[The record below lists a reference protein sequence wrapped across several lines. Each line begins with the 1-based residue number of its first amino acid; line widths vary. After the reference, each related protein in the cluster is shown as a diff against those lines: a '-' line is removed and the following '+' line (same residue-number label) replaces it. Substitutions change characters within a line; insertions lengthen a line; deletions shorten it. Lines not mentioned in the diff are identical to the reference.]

1 MAVLISTKVK
11 GQTQEGYDGVLIAVE
26 NLIKQA
32 PGFIMHCAH
41 PAEGEWN
48 VYEIW
53 RSKTEADQWFAKY
66 IVPNLPQGIHP
77 KRSYQQLHSIVIP
90 FD

>member
-11 GQTQEGYDGVLIAVE
+11 GQTQDGYDSVLTAVE
-26 NLIKQA
+26 EQIKKA

-53 RSKTEADQWFAKY
+53 RSKTVADQWFAKY
-66 IVPNLPQGIHP
+66 VVPNLPAGIHP
-77 KRSYQQLHSIVIP
+77 KRSYQQLHSMVIP
-90 FD
+90 FE